1 MNSFIQNGL
10 SQLLP
15 TITNSNFARNVS
27 ATIELPKMKLESR
40 FQLKNILSRINNGW
54 NHIFSSSIDLSRM
67 AEERL
72 LVNDVNHV
80 VRITQFDQRGSIYKV
95 APPELKISPNVYFI
109 MYNSV
114 VLSKILPIIMP

>member
-1 MNSFIQNGL
+1 MNSFIQNDL

-15 TITNSNFARNVS
+15 TITNSNFARNIS
-27 ATIELPKMKLESR
+27 ATIELPKLKLESR

-72 LVNDVNHV
+72 LVDDVNHV
-80 VRITQFDQRGSIYKV
+80 VCITNF
-95 APPELKISPNVYFI
+95 
-109 MYNSV
+109 
-114 VLSKILPIIMP
+114 

>member
-1 MNSFIQNGL
+1 MKMNVLTNFIDMNSFIQNDL

-15 TITNSNFARNVS
+15 TITNSNFARNIS
-27 ATIELPKMKLESR
+27 ATIELPKLKLESR

-72 LVNDVNHV
+72 LVDDVNHV
-80 VRITQFDQRGSIYKV
+80 VC
-95 APPELKISPNVYFI
+95 
-109 MYNSV
+109 
-114 VLSKILPIIMP
+114 IINF